1 MKSVGWT
8 MPRIVL
14 ELDEQEASIVYR
26 ALVEQFKE
34 WVFSRLSNNVDDEAD
49 RMLRAAEGV
58 VSRLEGAMRDNS
70 QMRDIINRAI
80 DESDNV

>member
-1 MKSVGWT
+1 

-49 RMLRAAEGV
+49 KMLRAAEGV

>member
-49 RMLRAAEGV
+49 KMLRAAEGV

>member
-1 MKSVGWT
+1 MKSVGWK

-49 RMLRAAEGV
+49 KMLRAAEGV

>member
-1 MKSVGWT
+1 

-49 RMLRAAEGV
+49 KMLKTAEGV

>member
-1 MKSVGWT
+1 

-34 WVFSRLSNNVDDEAD
+34 WVFSRLGNNVDDEAD
-49 RMLRAAEGV
+49 KMLKTVEGV
-58 VSRLEGAMRDNS
+58 VSRLEGAMLDNS

>member
-1 MKSVGWT
+1 

-49 RMLRAAEGV
+49 KMLRAAEGV

-70 QMRDIINRAI
+70 QMRDIINKAI

>member
-49 RMLRAAEGV
+49 KMLKTAEGV

>member
-1 MKSVGWT
+1 
-8 MPRIVL
+8 
-14 ELDEQEASIVYR
+14 
-26 ALVEQFKE
+26 
-34 WVFSRLSNNVDDEAD
+34 VDDEAD
-49 RMLRAAEGV
+49 KMLRAAEGV

>member
-34 WVFSRLSNNVDDEAD
+34 WVFSRLSNNVDEEAD
-49 RMLRAAEGV
+49 KMLKTAEGV
-58 VSRLEGAMRDNS
+58 VSRLEGALRDNS